1 MSNIQNPSFYFYKDS
16 AYGKDIESFELK
28 HNYEEL
34 FTIKNA
40 QTVDL
45 ITIYPGL
52 LVGSGYNH
60 PKLKDNTD
68 DFQLGFFFD
77 HTTGLPMISG
87 SSIKGMLRSVFKETE
102 FMQEVYKKVLDESVF
117 EDNETIFY
125 DAFIVSTK
133 DDKNKIF
140 GSDYI
145 TSHFSHE
152 VDGEFKSPN
161 PIKFLKVLPE
171 VTFRFQFSCSAEY
184 RELFKSILLDFGVG
198 AKTNVGYGQFKEHL
212 TEEEKAKREQ
222 AKKEQEEKRKKE
234 LKEKQRLAKEQ
245 KLKDQKG
252 EQERLQN
259 EKKAKAQ
266 EGLAKLLDC
275 EDLTDGFKL
284 LKDSLGKKPKP
295 SSEQKKIIESF
306 YSIHKKK
313 KKLSKSEMNL
323 FKKYGIS

>member
-1 MSNIQNPSFYFYKDS
+1 MIPDIKNPSFYFYKDS

-28 HNYEEL
+28 HNYKEL
-34 FTIKNA
+34 FTIQNA
-40 QTVDL
+40 QTFDL

-77 HTTGLPMISG
+77 HITGLPIISG
-87 SSIKGMLRSVFKETE
+87 SSIKGMLRSVFKQTE
-102 FMQEVYKKVLDESVF
+102 FMQEVYDKALDESVF

-145 TSHFSHE
+145 TSHFSNE
-152 VDGEFKSPN
+152 IDGEFKSPN

-171 VTFRFQFSCSAEY
+171 VTFRFQFSCSTEY

-198 AKTNVGYGQFKEHL
+198 AKTNVGYGQFEEHL
-212 TEEEKAKREQ
+212 TAEQIKEREQEQKEREAKKKAEEEEQKRL
-222 AKKEQEEKRKKE
+222 KKEKEEE
-234 LKEKQRLAKEQ
+234 ERLKEQ
-245 KLKDQKG
+245 KRQ
-252 EQERLQN
+252 QN
-259 EKKAKAQ
+259 AKKAKAQ
-266 EGLAKLLDC
+266 EGLSQLLEC
-275 EDLTDGFKL
+275 KTLAEGFKL

-295 SSEQKKIIESF
+295 TVEEKEIIKSF
-306 YSIHKKK
+306 RSMQ
-313 KKLSKSEMNL
+313 KKLSKGEIKT
-323 FKKYGIS
+323 FEKYGV